1 MIMVEFLNYL
11 QEKDKMIREFKFFH
25 GVTIQSEGI
34 QNIIRTLRAQWRP
47 ELVDD
52 LNTVHTIDAEAEL
65 TRIMSEQIME
75 ELDNEVVNELTRR
88 INGGNDNIDYF
99 DRWLNIGNRA

>member
-1 MIMVEFLNYL
+1 MITVEFLNYL

-65 TRIMSEQIME
+65 TRLMSEQIAE
-75 ELDNEVVNELTRR
+75 EIDNEIINIVTRR

-99 DRWLNIGNRA
+99 DRWLNVGNRA

>member
-1 MIMVEFLNYL
+1 MITVEFLNYL

-25 GVTIQSEGI
+25 GITIQSEGI

-52 LNTVHTIDAEAEL
+52 LTEVYSINAEAEL
-65 TRIMSEQIME
+65 TRLMSEQIAE
-75 ELDNEVVNELTRR
+75 EMDNEIINIITRNW
-88 INGGNDNIDYF
+88 NGGQ
-99 DRWLNIGNRA
+99 RA

>member
-1 MIMVEFLNYL
+1 MITVEFLNYL

-25 GVTIQSEGI
+25 GITIQTEGI
-34 QNIIRTLRAQWRP
+34 QNIVRTLRAQWRP

-65 TRIMSEQIME
+65 RRIMSDQIME
-75 ELDNEVVNELTRR
+75 ELDNEVINELTRR

-99 DRWLNIGNRA
+99 DRWLNLGNRA

>member
-1 MIMVEFLNYL
+1 MVEFLNYL
-11 QEKDKMIREFKFFH
+11 QEKDNNMGIREFKFFH

-34 QNIIRTLRAQWRP
+34 QGIIRTLRAQWGP
-47 ELVDD
+47 ELIDD

-65 TRIMSEQIME
+65 TRLMSQQIAE
-75 ELDNEVVNELTRR
+75 EIDNEMINELTRR

-99 DRWLNIGNRA
+99 NRWLNMENGV

>member
-1 MIMVEFLNYL
+1 MVEFLNYL
-11 QEKDKMIREFKFFH
+11 QEKDNNMGIREFKFFH

-34 QNIIRTLRAQWRP
+34 QGIIRTLRAQWGP
-47 ELVDD
+47 ELIDD

-65 TRIMSEQIME
+65 TRLMSQQIAE
-75 ELDNEVVNELTRR
+75 EIDNEMINELTRR

-99 DRWLNIGNRA
+99 DRWLNMENGV

>member
-1 MIMVEFLNYL
+1 MGV
-11 QEKDKMIREFKFFH
+11 REFKFFH
-25 GVTIQSEGI
+25 GITIQTEGI
-34 QNIIRTLRAQWRP
+34 QNIVRTLRAQWRP

-65 TRIMSEQIME
+65 TRLMSEQISE
-75 ELDNEVVNELTRR
+75 EIDNEMINILTRR

>member
-1 MIMVEFLNYL
+1 MIMVEYLNYS

-65 TRIMSEQIME
+65 RRIMSEQIME
-75 ELDNEVVNELTRR
+75 ELDNEVINELTRR
-88 INGGNDNIDYF
+88 INGGDDNINYF
-99 DRWLNIGNRA
+99 DRWINMGNRA

>member
-34 QNIIRTLRAQWRP
+34 QGIIRTLRAQWRP
-47 ELVDD
+47 ELIDD

-65 TRIMSEQIME
+65 TRLMSEQIAE
-75 ELDNEVVNELTRR
+75 EIDNEIINIVTRT
-88 INGGNDNIDYF
+88 INRGNDNIDYF
-99 DRWLNIGNRA
+99 DRWLNMGNRA